1 MKNLKLLL
9 FFLFSFSIG
18 CVFSQDESKTVSD
31 TLVKEKRTIP
41 VGEISSRTEEL
52 STRFVELREEIK
64 PSTEIS
70 SIQALL
76 DTTLIKLNQEK
87 ELVYADSSDQSYR
100 SLLFVLNVWEG
111 YEKQFNDIQGSL
123 KTRSDQIKEI
133 SDETLEYL
141 SIWQETRDEG
151 VENNASEEV
160 IESIDEVIETISS
173 IVININLRSDSL
185 FLIQKKLTEQALI
198 IDDII
203 HEILIRQKNLQSNY
217 FIIDSPEI
225 WNAKD
230 SLSTFS
236 VVKTTVNEGVSH
248 DITTLWDYLMRNR
261 AALFSQFLL
270 LLVLLIWFIYLK
282 RKWIKKTDM
291 QMSNLD
297 KNTFLILSNPI
308 ASALAVGVLISVFFY
323 TNNPPFL
330 GELSIV
336 IILATTA
343 YLLPKLVVK
352 RLYLL
357 LFLLLILLLITLAGN
372 YAGVKAFSTRIAYGF
387 SSLIMIFILFDFR
400 FNKSFESYFNRK
412 RSKLVSSVIYLFLI
426 LAVFGFVANIIGS
439 VNLSDFIYSG
449 VMLSTVFAAITWLAV
464 EIFTSIILLL
474 TREDPKKDIKT
485 LSSFKLMVQKRL
497 RPLLNWS
504 GFILWVYLTFVGF
517 SVIKYVKDS
526 IADLMEINWEF
537 AELTISLGGIISF
550 LIILIFTFV
559 FNKIIGDI
567 FKDDWIENTVLPKG
581 SSPAISI
588 VLRIFVTTLGFYLAA
603 SAAGIDLSQL
613 GFILGA
619 LSVGIGFGL
628 QSVVLNFIAG
638 LILAFERPIHVGDVV
653 EADME
658 MGIVSEIGIR
668 ASKLKTWD
676 GTEVIIPN
684 GDLVSK
690 KVVNYT
696 LTDVKRRFKI
706 PIRTAIDSNPR
717 EVMELLTSVAKEHPK
732 TLDEPRCKT
741 YFTGY
746 GETSLDFFLYFW
758 TLFDDGLS
766 TRSEVMI
773 QVHEKLKEAGI
784 DVPIPI
790 TKMQIEKG
798 KGEDLSG

>member
-1 MKNLKLLL
+1 
-9 FFLFSFSIG
+9 
-18 CVFSQDESKTVSD
+18 
-31 TLVKEKRTIP
+31 
-41 VGEISSRTEEL
+41 
-52 STRFVELREEIK
+52 
-64 PSTEIS
+64 
-70 SIQALL
+70 
-76 DTTLIKLNQEK
+76 
-87 ELVYADSSDQSYR
+87 
-100 SLLFVLNVWEG
+100 
-111 YEKQFNDIQGSL
+111 
-123 KTRSDQIKEI
+123 
-133 SDETLEYL
+133 
-141 SIWQETRDEG
+141 
-151 VENNASEEV
+151 
-160 IESIDEVIETISS
+160 
-173 IVININLRSDSL
+173 
-185 FLIQKKLTEQALI
+185 
-198 IDDII
+198 
-203 HEILIRQKNLQSNY
+203 
-217 FIIDSPEI
+217 
-225 WNAKD
+225 
-230 SLSTFS
+230 
-236 VVKTTVNEGVSH
+236 
-248 DITTLWDYLMRNR
+248 
-261 AALFSQFLL
+261 
-270 LLVLLIWFIYLK
+270 
-282 RKWIKKTDM
+282 
-291 QMSNLD
+291 
-297 KNTFLILSNPI
+297 
-308 ASALAVGVLISVFFY
+308 
-323 TNNPPFL
+323 
-330 GELSIV
+330 
-336 IILATTA
+336 
-343 YLLPKLVVK
+343 
-352 RLYLL
+352 
-357 LFLLLILLLITLAGN
+357 
-372 YAGVKAFSTRIAYGF
+372 
-387 SSLIMIFILFDFR
+387 
-400 FNKSFESYFNRK
+400 
-412 RSKLVSSVIYLFLI
+412 
-426 LAVFGFVANIIGS
+426 
-439 VNLSDFIYSG
+439 
-449 VMLSTVFAAITWLAV
+449 
-464 EIFTSIILLL
+464 
-474 TREDPKKDIKT
+474 REDPKKDIKT

-732 TLDEPRCKT
+732 TLEEPRCKT